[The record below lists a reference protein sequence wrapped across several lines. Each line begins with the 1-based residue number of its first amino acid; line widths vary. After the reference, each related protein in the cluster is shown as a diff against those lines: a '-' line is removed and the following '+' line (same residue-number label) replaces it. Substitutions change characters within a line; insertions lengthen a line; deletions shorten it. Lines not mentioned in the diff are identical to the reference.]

1 MSQINTYL
9 ALPEM
14 QKESAVFFPTQNSFR
29 WFIRH
34 HRDALA
40 NAGAMICV
48 AKRLLFKPDT
58 FIAYVISDGQKRAV
72 GAA

>member
-9 ALPEM
+9 PLAEM

-40 NAGAMICV
+40 DAGAMICV
-48 AKRLLFKPDT
+48 AKRLLFNPES
-58 FIAYVISDGQKRAV
+58 FIAYVIQDGQKRAG